1 MFKMKLIIFM
11 LFSTFSV
18 YALEVKQ
25 TELEFVASAEKLVE
39 DLKKSLMTKLK
50 EQMEQKGAIG
60 AVEFCHTNAGP
71 LAKNTAGDRLNHFK
85 FGRTSHKLR
94 NEKNQPTNWVAPY
107 LEKFQGT
114 FEGDSKTQG
123 VIPRIMLVE
132 NKRAY
137 LSPIYV
143 KAQCLV
149 CHGEAVAAPLKQKLT
164 QLYPKDQAQGF
175 KLNEFRGFFWVME
188 K

>member
-1 MFKMKLIIFM
+1 MFKMKLIIV
-11 LFSTFSV
+11 LLVSSFSV
-18 YALEVKQ
+18 YSLETKQ
-25 TELEFVASAEKLVE
+25 TELEFVASADKLVE
-39 DLKKSLMTKLK
+39 DLKSSLMGKLK
-50 EQMEQKGAIG
+50 EQMEQKGAVS
-60 AVEFCHTNAGP
+60 AVEFCNINAAD
-71 LAKNTAGDRLNHFK
+71 LAKTTAGERVKKLK

-94 NEKNQPTNWVAPY
+94 NEKNQMAKWIQPY
-107 LEKFQGT
+107 MEKFQGT
-114 FEGDSKTQG
+114 FEGDLKTQG
-123 VIPRIMLVE
+123 VIARVIAVE
-132 NKRAY
+132 GKRAY

-149 CHGEAVAAPLKQKLT
+149 CHGEAVAAPLKEKLS